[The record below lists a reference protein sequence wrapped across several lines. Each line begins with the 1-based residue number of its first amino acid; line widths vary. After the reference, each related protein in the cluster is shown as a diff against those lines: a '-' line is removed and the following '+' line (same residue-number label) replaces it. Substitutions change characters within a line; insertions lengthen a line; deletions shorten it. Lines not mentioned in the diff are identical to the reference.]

1 MIPTSI
7 TPKSALILIVIA
19 QFLGT
24 SLWFASNAVA
34 PEISILLDD
43 QGLLASITSSV
54 QFGFI
59 IGTLVFAFLS
69 IPDRFSPRKVFFFSA
84 IFAALFN
91 ALIPILPLKLEL
103 VLIFRFL
110 VGFFL
115 AGIYPV
121 GMKIASDYYQK
132 GLGTALGF
140 LVGATVLGTAFPHL
154 IKGLD
159 LALSWKFI
167 FWTTSGLAALGGG
180 IILILVP
187 NGPFHAPNPKFEIGL
202 LPKLYQNT
210 QLKRIA
216 AGYFGHMWELYTF
229 WAFVPMLI
237 ASLAQGQFSDNVNS
251 LLSFGIIAIG
261 SISCGLGGL
270 IAAKKGSEI
279 VAQFALGG
287 SAICCFLLPLIVFLD
302 FSFWIW
308 IPFLGTWGFLVTA
321 DSPQFSTM
329 VAQSVPRE
337 YKGTAM
343 TIVNSLGFSLT
354 IVSISLGQ
362 WLLNWLQIDQMLAF
376 LSLGAVTGLLV
387 FRSLNKKREAPS
399 PSLPA

>member
-1 MIPTSI
+1 MPAISPR
-7 TPKSALILIVIA
+7 SALILIVIA

-34 PEISILLDD
+34 PEISILLNNP
-43 QGLLASITSSV
+43 GILASITSSV

-59 IGTLVFAFLS
+59 VGTLVFAFLS
-69 IPDRFSPRKVFFFSA
+69 IPDRFSPRDVFFFSA
-84 IFAALFN
+84 VLAAIFNLM
-91 ALIPILPLKLEL
+91 IPVLPMKLGI
-103 VLIFRFL
+103 VLACRFM

-159 LALSWKFI
+159 LNLSWKII
-167 FWTTSGLAALGGG
+167 FWSTSLLAIVGGA
-180 IILILVP
+180 IIGFFVP
-187 NGPFHAPNPKFEIGL
+187 DGPHHKPNPKFDLGL
-202 LPKLYQNT
+202 LPKLYKIT
-210 QLKRIA
+210 ELKSIS

-237 ASLAQGQFSDNVNS
+237 AYLSKGQNSDSVNS
-251 LLSFGIIAIG
+251 LLSFVIIAIG
-261 SISCGLGGL
+261 SVSCGLGGL
-270 IAAKKGSEI
+270 IAAKKGSKS
-279 VAQFALGG
+279 VAQSALIG
-287 SAICCFLLPLIVFLD
+287 SGICCILIPFVVFFELP
-302 FSFWIW
+302 SWIW
-308 IPFLGTWGFLVTA
+308 IPFLGVWGFLVTA

-329 VAQSVPRE
+329 VAQSVPAE

-343 TIVNSLGFSLT
+343 TIVNCLGFTLT
-354 IVSISLGQ
+354 IFSIQLGQ
-362 WLLNWLQIDQMLAF
+362 LLLKWIQVDQMLAL
-376 LSLGAVTGLLV
+376 LSIGSFSGLII
-387 FRSLNKKREAPS
+387 FKIFDKKREAS
-399 PSLPA
+399 SQSLPA

>member
-1 MIPTSI
+1 MPAISPR
-7 TPKSALILIVIA
+7 SALILIVIA

-34 PEISILLDD
+34 PEISILLNNP
-43 QGLLASITSSV
+43 GILATITSSV

-59 IGTLVFAFLS
+59 VGTLVFAFLS
-69 IPDRFSPRKVFFFSA
+69 IPDRFSPRDVFFFSA
-84 IFAALFN
+84 VLAAIFNL
-91 ALIPILPLKLEL
+91 LIPVLPMKLGI
-103 VLIFRFL
+103 VLACRFM

-159 LALSWKFI
+159 LDFSWKII
-167 FWTTSGLAALGGG
+167 FWSTSLLAIIGGS
-180 IILILVP
+180 IIGFFVP
-187 NGPFHAPNPKFEIGL
+187 DGPHHKPNPKFDLGL
-202 LPKLYQNT
+202 LPKLYKIT
-210 QLKRIA
+210 ELKSIA

-237 ASLAQGQFSDNVNS
+237 AYLAKSQNTDNLNS
-251 LLSFGIIAIG
+251 LLSFSIIAIG
-261 SISCGLGGL
+261 SVSCGLGGL
-270 IAAKKGSEI
+270 IAAKRGSKS
-279 VAQFALGG
+279 VAQSALLG
-287 SAICCFLLPLIVFLD
+287 SGICCILIPLVVWFELPSLV
-302 FSFWIW
+302 W
-308 IPFLGTWGFLVTA
+308 IPFLGIWGFLVTA

-329 VAQSVPRE
+329 VAQSVPAE

-343 TIVNSLGFSLT
+343 TIVNCLGFTLT
-354 IVSISLGQ
+354 IFSIQLGQ
-362 WLLNWLQIDQMLAF
+362 LLLRWIPVDQMLALLSIGSF
-376 LSLGAVTGLLV
+376 LGLII
-387 FRSLNKKREAPS
+387 FKIYDKKREALS
-399 PSLPA
+399 QSLPA

>member
-1 MIPTSI
+1 MPAISPR
-7 TPKSALILIVIA
+7 SALILIVIA

-34 PEISILLDD
+34 PEISILLNNP
-43 QGLLASITSSV
+43 GILASITSSV

-59 IGTLVFAFLS
+59 VGTLVFAFFS
-69 IPDRFSPRKVFFFSA
+69 IPDRFSPRDVFFFSA
-84 IFAALFN
+84 VLAAIFNLM
-91 ALIPILPLKLEL
+91 IPVLPMKLGIVL
-103 VLIFRFL
+103 VCRFM

-159 LALSWKFI
+159 LNLSWKII
-167 FWTTSGLAALGGG
+167 FWSTSLLAIIGGS
-180 IILILVP
+180 IIGFFVP
-187 NGPFHAPNPKFEIGL
+187 DGPHHKPNPKFDLEL
-202 LPKLYQNT
+202 LPKLYKIT
-210 QLKRIA
+210 ELKSIA

-237 ASLAQGQFSDNVNS
+237 AYLAKGQNSDSVNS
-251 LLSFGIIAIG
+251 LLSFSIIAIG
-261 SISCGLGGL
+261 SVSCGLGGL
-270 IAAKKGSEI
+270 IAAKRGSKS
-279 VAQFALGG
+279 VAQSALIG
-287 SAICCFLLPLIVFLD
+287 SGICCILIPIVVWLELP
-302 FSFWIW
+302 SWAWIS
-308 IPFLGTWGFLVTA
+308 FLGIWGFLVTA

-329 VAQSVPRE
+329 VAQSVPAE

-343 TIVNSLGFSLT
+343 TIVNSLGFTLT
-354 IVSISLGQ
+354 ILSIQLGQ
-362 WLLNWLQIDQMLAF
+362 LLLKWIQVDEMLAL
-376 LSLGAVTGLLV
+376 LSLGSFLGLIV
-387 FRSLNKKREAPS
+387 FKIFDKKREASS

>member
-1 MIPTSI
+1 MPAISPR
-7 TPKSALILIVIA
+7 SALILIVIA

-34 PEISILLDD
+34 PEISILLNNP
-43 QGLLASITSSV
+43 GILASITSSV

-59 IGTLVFAFLS
+59 VGTLVFAFLS
-69 IPDRFSPRKVFFFSA
+69 IPDRFSPRDVFFFSA
-84 IFAALFN
+84 VLAAIFNLM
-91 ALIPILPLKLEL
+91 IPVLPMKLGI
-103 VLIFRFL
+103 VLACRFM

-159 LALSWKFI
+159 LNLSWKII
-167 FWTTSGLAALGGG
+167 FWSTSLLAIIGGT
-180 IILILVP
+180 IIGFFVP
-187 NGPFHAPNPKFEIGL
+187 DGPHHKPNPKFDLGL
-202 LPKLYQNT
+202 LPKLYKIT
-210 QLKRIA
+210 ELKSIA

-237 ASLAQGQFSDNVNS
+237 AYLAKGQNTDSVNS
-251 LLSFGIIAIG
+251 LLSFSIIAIG
-261 SISCGLGGL
+261 SVSCSLGGL
-270 IAAKKGSEI
+270 IAAKRGSKS
-279 VAQFALGG
+279 VAQSALIG
-287 SAICCFLLPLIVFLD
+287 SGICCILIPLVVWLELPSWV
-302 FSFWIW
+302 W
-308 IPFLGTWGFLVTA
+308 IPFLGIWGFLVTA

-329 VAQSVPRE
+329 VAQSVPAE

-343 TIVNSLGFSLT
+343 TIVNCLGFTLT
-354 IVSISLGQ
+354 IFSIQLGQ
-362 WLLNWLQIDQMLAF
+362 LLLKWIQVDQMLALLSIGSF
-376 LSLGAVTGLLV
+376 LGLIV
-387 FRSLNKKREAPS
+387 FKIFDKKREASS
-399 PSLPA
+399 PNLPA

>member
-1 MIPTSI
+1 MPAISPR
-7 TPKSALILIVIA
+7 SALILIVIA

-34 PEISILLDD
+34 PEISILLNNP
-43 QGLLASITSSV
+43 GILASITSSV

-59 IGTLVFAFLS
+59 VGTLVFAFFS
-69 IPDRFSPRKVFFFSA
+69 IPDRFSPRDVFFFSA
-84 IFAALFN
+84 ILAAIFN
-91 ALIPILPLKLEL
+91 LMIPILPMKLGI
-103 VLIFRFL
+103 VLACRFM

-159 LALSWKFI
+159 LNLSWKVI
-167 FWTTSGLAALGGG
+167 FWSTSLLAIIGGS
-180 IILILVP
+180 IIGFFVP
-187 NGPFHAPNPKFEIGL
+187 DGPHHKPNPKFDLGL
-202 LPKLYQNT
+202 LPKLYKIT
-210 QLKRIA
+210 ELKSIA

-237 ASLAQGQFSDNVNS
+237 AYLAKDQNSDSANS
-251 LLSFGIIAIG
+251 LLSFSIIAIG
-261 SISCGLGGL
+261 SVSCGLGGL
-270 IAAKKGSEI
+270 IAAKRGSKS
-279 VAQFALGG
+279 VAQTALIG
-287 SAICCFLLPLIVFLD
+287 SGICCILIPLVVWLELPSWV
-302 FSFWIW
+302 W
-308 IPFLGTWGFLVTA
+308 IPFLGIWGFLVTA

-329 VAQSVPRE
+329 VAQSVPAE

-343 TIVNSLGFSLT
+343 TIVNCLGFTLT
-354 IVSISLGQ
+354 IFSIQLGQ
-362 WLLNWLQIDQMLAF
+362 LLLKWIQVDQMLALLSIGTF
-376 LSLGAVTGLLV
+376 LGLII
-387 FRSLNKKREAPS
+387 FKIFDKKREASS

>member
-1 MIPTSI
+1 MPAISPR
-7 TPKSALILIVIA
+7 SALILIVIA

-34 PEISILLDD
+34 PEISILLNNP
-43 QGLLASITSSV
+43 GILASITSSV

-59 IGTLVFAFLS
+59 VGTLVFAFFS
-69 IPDRFSPRKVFFFSA
+69 IPDRFSPRDVFFFSA
-84 IFAALFN
+84 VLAAIFNLM
-91 ALIPILPLKLEL
+91 IPVLPMKLGI
-103 VLIFRFL
+103 VLACRFM

-159 LALSWKFI
+159 LNLSWKII
-167 FWTTSGLAALGGG
+167 FWSTSLLAIIGGS
-180 IILILVP
+180 IIGFFVP
-187 NGPFHAPNPKFEIGL
+187 DGPHHKPNPKFDLGL
-202 LPKLYQNT
+202 LPKLYKIT
-210 QLKRIA
+210 ELKSIA

-237 ASLAQGQFSDNVNS
+237 AYLAKGQNSNSLNS
-251 LLSFGIIAIG
+251 LLSFSIIAIG
-261 SISCGLGGL
+261 SVSCGLGGL
-270 IAAKKGSEI
+270 IAAKRGSKS
-279 VAQFALGG
+279 VAQTALIG
-287 SAICCFLLPLIVFLD
+287 SGICCILIPLVVWLELP
-302 FSFWIW
+302 SWIW
-308 IPFLGTWGFLVTA
+308 IPFLGIWGFLVTA

-329 VAQSVPRE
+329 VAQSVPAE

-343 TIVNSLGFSLT
+343 TIVNCLGFTLT
-354 IVSISLGQ
+354 IFSIQLGQ
-362 WLLNWLQIDQMLAF
+362 LLLKWIEVDQMLALLSIGSF
-376 LSLGAVTGLLV
+376 LGLMV
-387 FRSLNKKREAPS
+387 FKIFDKKREASS

>member
-1 MIPTSI
+1 MPAISPR
-7 TPKSALILIVIA
+7 SALILIVIA

-34 PEISILLDD
+34 PEISILLNNP
-43 QGLLASITSSV
+43 GILASITSSV

-59 IGTLVFAFLS
+59 VGTLVFAFFS
-69 IPDRFSPRKVFFFSA
+69 IPDRFSPRDVFFFSA
-84 IFAALFN
+84 ILAAIFN
-91 ALIPILPLKLEL
+91 LMIPILPMKLGI
-103 VLIFRFL
+103 VLACRFM

-159 LALSWKFI
+159 LNLSWKVI
-167 FWTTSGLAALGGG
+167 FWSTSLLAIIGGS
-180 IILILVP
+180 IIGFFVP
-187 NGPFHAPNPKFEIGL
+187 DGPHHKPNPKFDLGL
-202 LPKLYQNT
+202 LPKLYKIT
-210 QLKRIA
+210 ELKSIA

-237 ASLAQGQFSDNVNS
+237 AFLAKGQNSDSANS
-251 LLSFGIIAIG
+251 LLSFSIIAIG
-261 SISCGLGGL
+261 SVSCGLGGL
-270 IAAKKGSEI
+270 IAAKRGSKS
-279 VAQFALGG
+279 VAQTALIG
-287 SAICCFLLPLIVFLD
+287 SGICCILIPLVVWLELPSWV
-302 FSFWIW
+302 W
-308 IPFLGTWGFLVTA
+308 IPFLGIWGFLVTA

-329 VAQSVPRE
+329 VAQSVPAE

-343 TIVNSLGFSLT
+343 TIVNCLGFTLT
-354 IVSISLGQ
+354 IFSIQLGQ
-362 WLLNWLQIDQMLAF
+362 LLLKWIQVDQMLALLSIGTF
-376 LSLGAVTGLLV
+376 LGLII
-387 FRSLNKKREAPS
+387 FKIFDKKREASS

>member
-1 MIPTSI
+1 MPYSI
-7 TPKSALILIVIA
+7 TPKSALILIVLA

-34 PEISILLDD
+34 PEISILLHDP
-43 QGLLASITSSV
+43 GLLASITSSV

-69 IPDRFSPRKVFFFSA
+69 IPDRFSPRKVFFWSA
-84 IFAALFN
+84 LLAAFFN
-91 ALIPILPLKLEL
+91 LLIPILPLKLEW
-103 VLIFRFL
+103 VIVFRFL

-140 LVGATVLGTAFPHL
+140 LVGATVLGTAFPHV

-159 LALSWKFI
+159 LAFSWEFI
-167 FWTTSGLAALGGG
+167 FWTTSALAVIGGF
-180 IILILVP
+180 IVLLFVP
-187 NGPFHAPNPKFEIGL
+187 DGPFHAPNPKFDLGL
-202 LPKLYQNT
+202 LPKLYRNN
-210 QLKRIA
+210 QLKSIA
-216 AGYFGHMWELYTF
+216 SGYFGHMWELYTF
-229 WAFVPMLI
+229 WAFVPMLV
-237 ASLAQGQFSDNVNS
+237 AYLAKGQFTENLNS
-251 LLSFGIIAIG
+251 FLSFAIIAIG
-261 SISCGLGGL
+261 SVSCGLGGL
-270 IAAKKGSEI
+270 IAAKKGSRF
-279 VAQFALGG
+279 VALLALAG
-287 SAICCFLLPLIVFLD
+287 SSICCILVPMIGFLEV
-302 FSFWIW
+302 STWIW
-308 IPFLGTWGFLVTA
+308 VPFLGIWGFLVTA

-329 VAQSVPRE
+329 VAQSVPAE

-354 IVSISLGQ
+354 ILSIQLGQ
-362 WLLNWLQIDQMLAF
+362 WLLNWLQVDQMLAF
-376 LSLGAVTGLLV
+376 LSLGAVAGLLV
-387 FRSLNKKREAPS
+387 FKSLHKKREASS

>member
-1 MIPTSI
+1 MPVLS
-7 TPKSALILIVIA
+7 PRSALILIVIA

-34 PEISILLDD
+34 PEISILLHNP
-43 QGLLASITSSV
+43 GILASITSSV

-59 IGTLVFAFLS
+59 VGTLVFAFLS
-69 IPDRFSPRKVFFFSA
+69 IPDRFSPRDVFFFSA
-84 IFAALFN
+84 VLAAIFNLM
-91 ALIPILPLKLEL
+91 IPVLPMKLGI
-103 VLIFRFL
+103 VLACRFM

-159 LALSWKFI
+159 LNLSWKII
-167 FWTTSGLAALGGG
+167 FWSTSLLAVIGGTIVG
-180 IILILVP
+180 FFVP
-187 NGPFHAPNPKFEIGL
+187 DGPYHKPNPKFDLAL
-202 LPKLYQNT
+202 LPKLYKIT
-210 QLKRIA
+210 ELKSIA
-216 AGYFGHMWELYTF
+216 SGYFGHMWELYTF

-237 ASLAQGQFSDNVNS
+237 AYLAKGQNSDSLNS
-251 LLSFGIIAIG
+251 LLSFSIIAIG
-261 SISCGLGGL
+261 SVSCGLGGL
-270 IAAKKGSEI
+270 IAAKRGSKS
-279 VAQFALGG
+279 VAQTALLG
-287 SAICCFLLPLIVFLD
+287 SGICCILIPIVVYFELPSWV
-302 FSFWIW
+302 W
-308 IPFLGTWGFLVTA
+308 IPFLGVWGFLVTA

-329 VAQSVPRE
+329 VAQSVPAE

-343 TIVNSLGFSLT
+343 TIVNSLGFTLT
-354 IVSISLGQ
+354 IFSIQLGQ
-362 WLLNWLQIDQMLAF
+362 FLLKWIEVDQMLALLSIGSF
-376 LSLGAVTGLLV
+376 LGLII
-387 FRSLNKKREAPS
+387 FKIFGKKREAMS

>member
-1 MIPTSI
+1 MPAISPR
-7 TPKSALILIVIA
+7 SALILIVIA

-34 PEISILLDD
+34 PEISILLNNP
-43 QGLLASITSSV
+43 GILASITSSV

-59 IGTLVFAFLS
+59 VGTLVFAFFS
-69 IPDRFSPRKVFFFSA
+69 IPDRFSPRDVFFFSA
-84 IFAALFN
+84 VLAAIFNLM
-91 ALIPILPLKLEL
+91 IPVLPMKLGI
-103 VLIFRFL
+103 VLACRFM

-159 LALSWKFI
+159 LNLSWKII
-167 FWTTSGLAALGGG
+167 FWSTSLLAIIGGS
-180 IILILVP
+180 IIGFFVP
-187 NGPFHAPNPKFEIGL
+187 DGPHHKPNPKFDLGL
-202 LPKLYQNT
+202 LPKLYKIT
-210 QLKRIA
+210 ELKSIA

-237 ASLAQGQFSDNVNS
+237 AYLAKGQNSDSLNS
-251 LLSFGIIAIG
+251 LLSFSIIAIG
-261 SISCGLGGL
+261 SVSCGLGGL
-270 IAAKKGSEI
+270 IAAKRGSKS
-279 VAQFALGG
+279 VAQTALIG
-287 SAICCFLLPLIVFLD
+287 SGICCILIPLVVWLELP
-302 FSFWIW
+302 SWIW
-308 IPFLGTWGFLVTA
+308 IPFLGIWGFLVTA

-329 VAQSVPRE
+329 VAQSVPAE

-343 TIVNSLGFSLT
+343 TIVNCLGFTLT
-354 IVSISLGQ
+354 IFSIQLGQ
-362 WLLNWLQIDQMLAF
+362 LLLKWIEVDQMLALLSIGSF
-376 LSLGAVTGLLV
+376 LGLMV
-387 FRSLNKKREAPS
+387 FKIFEKKREASS

>member
-1 MIPTSI
+1 MPYSI
-7 TPKSALILIVIA
+7 TPKSALILIVLA

-34 PEISILLDD
+34 PEISILLHDP
-43 QGLLASITSSV
+43 GLLASITSSV

-59 IGTLVFAFLS
+59 IGTLVFAVLS

-84 IFAALFN
+84 LLAAFFN
-91 ALIPILPLKLEL
+91 LLIPILPLKLES

-159 LALSWKFI
+159 LAFSWEFI
-167 FWTTSGLAALGGG
+167 FWTTSALAVIGG
-180 IILILVP
+180 IIVLLFVP
-187 NGPFHAPNPKFEIGL
+187 DGPFHAPNPKFDLGL
-202 LPKLYQNT
+202 LPKLYQNN
-210 QLKRIA
+210 QLKSIA
-216 AGYFGHMWELYTF
+216 SGYFGHMWELYTF
-229 WAFVPMLI
+229 WAFVPMLV
-237 ASLAQGQFSDNVNS
+237 AFLAKGQFTENLNS
-251 LLSFGIIAIG
+251 LLSFAIIAIG
-261 SISCGLGGL
+261 SVSCGLGGL
-270 IAAKKGSEI
+270 IAAKKGSRF
-279 VAQFALGG
+279 VALFALTG
-287 SAICCFLLPLIVFLD
+287 SSICCILVPVIGFLEV
-302 FSFWIW
+302 STWIW
-308 IPFLGTWGFLVTA
+308 IPFLGIWGFLVTA

-329 VAQSVPRE
+329 VAQSVPAE

-354 IVSISLGQ
+354 ILSIQLGQ
-362 WLLNWLQIDQMLAF
+362 WLLNWLQVDQMLAF
-376 LSLGAVTGLLV
+376 LSLGAVAGLLV
-387 FRSLNKKREAPS
+387 FKSLHKKREASS

>member
-1 MIPTSI
+1 MPAISPG
-7 TPKSALILIVIA
+7 SALILIVIA

-34 PEISILLDD
+34 PEISILLNNP
-43 QGLLASITSSV
+43 GILASITSSV

-59 IGTLVFAFLS
+59 VGTLVFAFLS
-69 IPDRFSPRKVFFFSA
+69 IPDRFSPRDVFFFSA
-84 IFAALFN
+84 VLAAIFNLM
-91 ALIPILPLKLEL
+91 IPVLPMKLGI
-103 VLIFRFL
+103 VLACRFM

-159 LALSWKFI
+159 LNLSWKII
-167 FWTTSGLAALGGG
+167 FWSTSLLAIIGGS
-180 IILILVP
+180 IIGFFVP
-187 NGPFHAPNPKFEIGL
+187 DGPHHKPNPKFDLGL
-202 LPKLYQNT
+202 LPKLYKIT
-210 QLKRIA
+210 ELKSIA

-237 ASLAQGQFSDNVNS
+237 AYLAKGQNTDSVNS
-251 LLSFGIIAIG
+251 LLSFSIIAIG
-261 SISCGLGGL
+261 SVSCGLGGL
-270 IAAKKGSEI
+270 IAAKRGSKS
-279 VAQFALGG
+279 VAQSALIG
-287 SAICCFLLPLIVFLD
+287 SGICCILIPLVVWLELPSWV
-302 FSFWIW
+302 W
-308 IPFLGTWGFLVTA
+308 IPFLGIWGFLVTA

-329 VAQSVPRE
+329 VAQSVPAE

-343 TIVNSLGFSLT
+343 TIVNCLGFTLT
-354 IVSISLGQ
+354 IFSIQLGQ
-362 WLLNWLQIDQMLAF
+362 LLLKWIQVDQMLALLSIGSF
-376 LSLGAVTGLLV
+376 LGLIV
-387 FRSLNKKREAPS
+387 FKIFDKKREASS
-399 PSLPA
+399 PNLPA

>member
-1 MIPTSI
+1 MPAISPR
-7 TPKSALILIVIA
+7 SALILIVIA

-34 PEISILLDD
+34 PEISILLNNP
-43 QGLLASITSSV
+43 GILASITSSV

-59 IGTLVFAFLS
+59 VGTLVFAFFS
-69 IPDRFSPRKVFFFSA
+69 IPDRFSPRDVFFFSA
-84 IFAALFN
+84 VLAAIFNLM
-91 ALIPILPLKLEL
+91 IPVLPMKLGI
-103 VLIFRFL
+103 VLACRFM

-159 LALSWKFI
+159 LNLSWKII
-167 FWTTSGLAALGGG
+167 FWSTSLLAIIGGS
-180 IILILVP
+180 IIGFFVP
-187 NGPFHAPNPKFEIGL
+187 DGPHHKPNPKFDLGL
-202 LPKLYQNT
+202 LPKLYKIT
-210 QLKRIA
+210 ELKSIA

-237 ASLAQGQFSDNVNS
+237 AYLAKGQNSDSLNS
-251 LLSFGIIAIG
+251 LLSFSIIAIG
-261 SISCGLGGL
+261 SVSCGLGGL
-270 IAAKKGSEI
+270 IAAKRGSKS
-279 VAQFALGG
+279 VAQTALIG
-287 SAICCFLLPLIVFLD
+287 SGICCILIPLVVWLELP
-302 FSFWIW
+302 SWIW
-308 IPFLGTWGFLVTA
+308 IPFLGIWGFLVTA

-329 VAQSVPRE
+329 VAQSVPAE

-343 TIVNSLGFSLT
+343 TIVNCLGFTLT
-354 IVSISLGQ
+354 IFSIQLGQ
-362 WLLNWLQIDQMLAF
+362 LLLKWIEVDQMLALLSIGSF
-376 LSLGAVTGLLV
+376 LGLMV
-387 FRSLNKKREAPS
+387 FKIFDKKREASS

>member
-1 MIPTSI
+1 MPAISPR
-7 TPKSALILIVIA
+7 SALILIVIA

-34 PEISILLDD
+34 PEISILLNNP
-43 QGLLASITSSV
+43 GILASITSSV

-59 IGTLVFAFLS
+59 VGTLVFAFLS
-69 IPDRFSPRKVFFFSA
+69 IPDRFSPRDVFFFSA
-84 IFAALFN
+84 VLAAIFNLM
-91 ALIPILPLKLEL
+91 IPVLPMKLGI
-103 VLIFRFL
+103 VLACRFM

-159 LALSWKFI
+159 LNLSWKII
-167 FWTTSGLAALGGG
+167 FWSTSLLAIIGGS
-180 IILILVP
+180 IIGFFVP
-187 NGPFHAPNPKFEIGL
+187 DGPHHKPNPKFDLGL
-202 LPKLYQNT
+202 LPKLYKIT
-210 QLKRIA
+210 ELKSIA

-229 WAFVPMLI
+229 WAFVPMLV
-237 ASLAQGQFSDNVNS
+237 AYLAKGQNSDSVNS
-251 LLSFGIIAIG
+251 LLSFSIIAIG
-261 SISCGLGGL
+261 SVSCGLGGL
-270 IAAKKGSEI
+270 IAAKRGSKS
-279 VAQFALGG
+279 VAQSALIG
-287 SAICCFLLPLIVFLD
+287 SGICCIMIPLVVWLELPSWV
-302 FSFWIW
+302 W
-308 IPFLGTWGFLVTA
+308 IPFLGIWGFLVTA

-329 VAQSVPRE
+329 VAQSVPPE

-343 TIVNSLGFSLT
+343 TIVNCLGFTLT
-354 IVSISLGQ
+354 IFSIQLGQ
-362 WLLNWLQIDQMLAF
+362 WLLKWIQVDQMLALLSIGSF
-376 LSLGAVTGLLV
+376 LGLII
-387 FRSLNKKREAPS
+387 FKIFDKKREASS